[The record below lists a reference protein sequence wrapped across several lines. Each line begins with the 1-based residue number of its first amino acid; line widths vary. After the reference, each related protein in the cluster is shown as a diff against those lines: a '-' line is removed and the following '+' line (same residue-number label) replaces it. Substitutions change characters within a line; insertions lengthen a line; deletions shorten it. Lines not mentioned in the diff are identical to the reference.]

1 MLENRYYAIPI
12 FSNEWWVNNII
23 TLLFVIS
30 FLFIAKFLCKKDYS
44 KTFNYSIG
52 IILLLRVLWNQCYQY
67 QLGQWNAEWS
77 LPIQMC
83 SFSSI
88 FSGTMLI
95 FHNLKIK
102 KEYKLLVFEFLL
114 YWSIGAFYAF
124 LTPVYT
130 TGREGFIYYDYYV
143 SHGGIL
149 FVILYCQLILGYS
162 PRKKSWLKIFL
173 YSQPILLVIH
183 IINILIGGDAN
194 YFYTLNPPIANNPLI
209 IGTYPTH
216 IILLDIF
223 AGIHFYVIY
232 LLLYRKT
239 NYLKLD

>member
-1 MLENRYYAIPI
+1 MLENRYYAIPVL
-12 FSNEWWVNNII
+12 SNEWWANNIV
-23 TLLFVIS
+23 TLLCVIC
-30 FLFIAKFLCKKDYS
+30 FLCIANFLHKKNYS
-44 KTFNYSIG
+44 KKFSYSVG
-52 IILLLRVLWNQCYQY
+52 IILLLRILWNQWYQY

-88 FSGTMLI
+88 FSGSILI
-95 FHNLKIK
+95 LHNLKIK

-130 TGREGFIYYDYYV
+130 TGIEGFIYYDYYV

-149 FVILYCQLILGYS
+149 FAILYCRLILGYS
-162 PRKKSWLKIFL
+162 PRKRSWLKIFL
-173 YSQPILLVIH
+173 YSQPILLFIH
-183 IINILIGGDAN
+183 TINLLIGGDAN
-194 YFYTLNPPIANNPLI
+194 YFYTINPPIANNPLI

-223 AGIHFYVIY
+223 AGIHFYFIY
-232 LLLYRKT
+232 LLLYKRT
-239 NYLKLD
+239 NYL

>member
-12 FSNEWWVNNII
+12 FSNEWWTNNII
-23 TLLFVIS
+23 TILCVVSI
-30 FLFIAKFLCKKDYS
+30 LFIANFLYKKNYS
-44 KTFNYSIG
+44 KTFNYSVG
-52 IILLLRVLWNQCYQY
+52 IILLLRILWNQWYQY

-88 FSGTMLI
+88 FSGSILI
-95 FHNLKIK
+95 IHNLKIK
-102 KEYKLLVFEFLL
+102 KEYKFLLFEFLL

-130 TGREGFIYYDYYV
+130 SGIDGFIYYDYYV

-149 FVILYCQLILGYS
+149 FVIIYCQLILGYS

-173 YSQPILLVIH
+173 YSQPILLAIH
-183 IINILIGGDAN
+183 GINILIGGDAN
-194 YFYTLNPPIANNPLI
+194 YFYTLRPPIADNPLI
-209 IGTYPTH
+209 MGTYPTH
-216 IILLDIF
+216 IILMDVF
-223 AGIHFYVIY
+223 AGIHFYFVY
-232 LLLYRKT
+232 LLLYKKT
-239 NYLKLD
+239 SRLK

>member
-12 FSNEWWVNNII
+12 FSNEWWINNII
-23 TLLFVIS
+23 TLLCVIS
-30 FLFIAKFLCKKDYS
+30 FLFIANFLYKKNYS
-44 KTFNYSIG
+44 KIFNYSVG
-52 IILLLRVLWNQCYQY
+52 IILLLRILWNQWYQY

-88 FSGTMLI
+88 FSGAILI
-95 FHNLKIK
+95 IHNLKIK
-102 KEYKLLVFEFLL
+102 KEYKFLLFEFLL

-130 TGREGFIYYDYYV
+130 SGIDGFIYYDYYV

-149 FVILYCQLILGYS
+149 FVIIYCQLILGYS

-173 YSQPILLVIH
+173 CSQPILLAIH
-183 IINILIGGDAN
+183 GINILIGGDAN
-194 YFYTLNPPIANNPLI
+194 YFYTLRPPIADNPLI
-209 IGTYPTH
+209 MGTYPTH
-216 IILLDIF
+216 IILMDVL
-223 AGIHFYVIY
+223 AGIHFYFVY
-232 LLLYRKT
+232 LLLYKKT
-239 NYLKLD
+239 SRLK

>member
-12 FSNEWWVNNII
+12 FSSEWWVNNIT
-23 TLLFVIS
+23 TLLCVICLLYIAN
-30 FLFIAKFLCKKDYS
+30 FLHKKNYS
-44 KTFNYSIG
+44 KIFAYVVG
-52 IILLLRVLWNQCYQY
+52 IILLLRIVWNQWYQY
-67 QLGQWNAEWS
+67 ELGQWNAEWS

-88 FSGTMLI
+88 FSGSILI
-95 FHNLKIK
+95 LHNLKIK

-130 TGREGFIYYDYYV
+130 TGIEGFIYYDYYV

-149 FVILYCQLILGYS
+149 FVILYCRLILGYY

-173 YSQPILLVIH
+173 YSQPILLFIH
-183 IINILIGGDAN
+183 VINILIGGNAN
-194 YFYTLNPPIANNPLI
+194 YFYTINPPIANNPLI
-209 IGTYPTH
+209 IGRYPTH

-223 AGIHFYVIY
+223 AGIHFYILY
-232 LLLYRKT
+232 LLSKDKT
-239 NYLKLD
+239 NLRSS